1 MRVLVVEDEKKTAS
15 FIRKA
20 LQAEGFAADF
30 CHNGNDALAAASA
43 TSFDAIVLDIMLPGR
58 DGLSVLRQLRERG
71 DTTPVLLLSARG
83 AVNERVEG
91 LNAGADDYLPKPFVI
106 AELVARV
113 RALGRRVGESK
124 STVLRVADL
133 TLDTVTREAQRGG
146 KTFELTAREF
156 RLLEFLM
163 RSPGRICGRMTIIE
177 KVWDYDFDPG
187 TNLVDVYIKRLREKI
202 DDGFEPKLLHTVRG
216 IGYVMKESP

>member
-1 MRVLVVEDEKKTAS
+1 MRVLVVEDEKKTAA
-15 FIRKA
+15 FVRKA
-20 LQAEGFAADF
+20 LQAEGFAVDVCA
-30 CHNGNDALAAASA
+30 NGADALAAAKA
-43 TSFDAIVLDIMLPGR
+43 TPFDGIVLDIMLPGR
-58 DGLSVLRQLRERG
+58 DGLSVLRQLREG
-71 DTTPVLLLSARG
+71 GNKTPVLLLSARG

-113 RALGRRVGESK
+113 RALGRRVGENK
-124 STVLRVADL
+124 STVLRVGDL
-133 TLDTVTREAQRGG
+133 ALDTVSHRAQRGG

-163 RSPGRICGRMTIIE
+163 RSAGRICGRMSIIE

-202 DDGFEPKLLHTVRG
+202 DDGFEPKLLQTVRG
-216 IGYVMKESP
+216 IGYVMKEKE